1 MSSPTTPTIQSVD
14 TSLSI
19 IEALHSQGESR
30 VSEIAEVLGKP
41 VSTVHNHLRT
51 LEENGYVLR
60 EDERYR
66 IGFRFLEL
74 GGYIRSHTNLYLY
87 GRPEVDR
94 LAKETGEL
102 ANMMIEEQGLGVHL
116 YLAKGDNAI
125 SFDAHAGRRFYLHNT
140 ALGKAILAYLPEA
153 RVEQIIECHGL
164 PQQTE
169 KTISDRE
176 ELDEELATI
185 RERGYAF
192 DNEERV
198 SGERCVAAPVL
209 SDNELVGS
217 VSVSGPASRLK
228 AEKFEQE
235 IPEKVIQ
242 AADLIG
248 INIKY
253 DQP

>member
-1 MSSPTTPTIQSVD
+1 MSSPTTPTVQAVD
-14 TSLSI
+14 TSFRI
-19 IEALHSQGESR
+19 IEALHEQGESR
-30 VSEIAEVLGKP
+30 VSEIAEMLDKP

-60 EDERYR
+60 EEEQYR

-74 GGYIRSHTNLYLY
+74 GGYIRSHTDLYLY

-102 ANMMIEEQGLGVHL
+102 ANIMIEEQGLGVHL

-140 ALGKAILAYLPEA
+140 ALGKAILAHLPEA
-153 RVEQIIECHGL
+153 RVNQIIERHGL

-169 KTISDRE
+169 NTISNQE
-176 ELDEELATI
+176 ELFEELTTI
-185 RERGYAF
+185 RERGYAT
-192 DNEERV
+192 DNQERV
-198 SGERCVAAPVL
+198 TGERCIAAPVL
-209 SDNELVGS
+209 SDGELVGS
-217 VSVSGPASRLK
+217 VSVSGPASRMK

-235 IPEKVIQ
+235 LPEKVIQ